1 MSDTNRVGVRIARS
15 PAKSAPILN
24 PQLTL
29 TALRY
34 TGAPGLAFTP
44 TTVVSE
50 EIRSDRQTSDL
61 ILVGG
66 EAGGDTNFEMSFGAF
81 DLLIES
87 AMMSLYSQNK
97 FNLGATD
104 IVSFAAGQIQLAA
117 GEGDDYEVGHILRLD
132 DLATGDQGDG
142 VYELTVIT
150 VDLLT
155 VVPHTAGTNAV
166 LAAWTSGAET
176 KLSVCGLIPGAVGDI
191 TMAAPASGEIVLTVA
206 NNNTMFDNARGGNVD
221 TLLTIGMWVKMARW
235 PTAEAGNNV
244 WARIKAI
251 DTTARTLTFAAQ
263 TGMVLGAAAAERV
276 EIYFGDHVENGA
288 QAVTAHQFALE
299 RRFEDQVEVLRELF
313 LGMALNNFSIALAPQ
328 SIMTGAVTFFGFS
341 SAVQVE
347 TGNAHVGTIAPA
359 LYETAPIDAAAA
371 TNPVYNTS
379 SNVGRLGRGVDP
391 IDTAGVN
398 FVLEASIDLTNNLRR
413 QEAVGVFGAAGIGVG
428 EVGVTGTLRTYFD
441 NKAILDQIL
450 ANTETSLDISV
461 VDSNGRAMLFD
472 MPRIKFAG
480 GAPDVPGKN
489 QDVTIP
495 ATYQAILSPD
505 FGYTISVQR
514 LNFVR

>member
-15 PAKSAPILN
+15 PATSAPILN
-24 PQLTL
+24 PALTL
-29 TALRY
+29 QALRY
-34 TGAPGLAFTP
+34 TGSPGLAFTP

-66 EAGGDTNFEMSFGAF
+66 EAGGDTNFELSFGAF

-87 AMMSLYSQNK
+87 ALMSLYTSNK
-97 FNLGATD
+97 VNTGSTD
-104 IVSFAAGQIQLAA
+104 IVSFAAGTVTLLA
-117 GEGDDYEVGHILRLD
+117 GEGDDYEVGQIVRLD
-132 DLATGDQGDG
+132 ALLTGDQGAG
-142 VYELTVIT
+142 VYEITVIAT
-150 VDLLT
+150 DTLT
-155 VVPHTAGTNAV
+155 LVPHTADTNAV
-166 LAAWTSGAET
+166 LGTWTPGDET
-176 KLSVCGLIPGAVGDI
+176 RLAVCGLIPAAVADI
-191 TMAAPASGEIVLTVA
+191 TMAAPASGEIVLTIA
-206 NNNTMFDNARGGNVD
+206 NNDALFDNARGGATD
-221 TLLTIGMWVKMARW
+221 TPLVIGQWVKMSGW
-235 PTAEAGNNV
+235 PTAENGNNV
-244 WARIKAI
+244 WARIKAT
-251 DTTARTLTFAAQ
+251 DPTARTLTFDAQ
-263 TGMVLGAAAAERV
+263 TGMLVGAAAAERV
-276 EIYFGDHVENGA
+276 EIYYGANVENGA
-288 QAVTAHQFALE
+288 QAVAAHQFALE

-313 LGMALNNFSIALAPQ
+313 LGMALNNFNIALAPQ
-328 SIMTGAVTFFGFS
+328 SIATGAVTFFGYS

-347 TGNAHVGTIAPA
+347 TGNAHVGTVPPA
-359 LYETAPIDAAAA
+359 LYETEPTDAEAAA
-371 TNPVYNTS
+371 NPVYNTS

-441 NKAILDQIL
+441 NKEILDQIL
-450 ANTETSLDISV
+450 ANTETSLDINV

-514 LNFVR
+514 FDFVR